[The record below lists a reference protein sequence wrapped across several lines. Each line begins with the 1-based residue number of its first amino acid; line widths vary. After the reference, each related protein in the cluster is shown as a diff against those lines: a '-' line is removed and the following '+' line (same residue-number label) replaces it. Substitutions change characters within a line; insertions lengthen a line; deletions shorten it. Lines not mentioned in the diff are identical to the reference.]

1 MVKRYQRG
9 KGDWNTMVKRYQ
21 RDVIKEWLMAKWYNG
36 QKIPKG
42 KLEDV
47 IKEWLIIQ
55 WSKDTKGEIRRRNRR
70 MTDNTMVKRYQRGN

>member
-1 MVKRYQRG
+1 M
-9 KGDWNTMVKRYQ
+9 
-21 RDVIKEWLMAKWYNG
+21 
-36 QKIPKG
+36 IPKG

-55 WSKDTKGEIRRRNRR
+55 WSKDTKVEIRRRNQR